1 MLPSGSDTDLTIIAS
16 GQQFLAAVIHP
27 LQRFS
32 TEYGNAVLLAVL
44 LHIVILALL
53 LTTKFSQPVSQPVA
67 EPIISFLY
75 QPPPAAK
82 PPPKAT
88 LPANSLPNE
97 QRMADEV
104 IDQTLT
110 SDGSSEDL
118 PPEFKPATIMP
129 DDADQ
134 KTRSANNTR
143 LVQGQ
148 SLAQRALHQ
157 VAKPDQAAI
166 EQAASGSYQ
175 QFLQKQQQPRLT
187 VDRKYWPVSQGPAQQ
202 VVAQLNDGRHI
213 VRISKGVCVFGDP
226 TLDGFEALMAAK
238 RVPCGDEVST
248 SALLKQALEK
258 HSKR

>member
-1 MLPSGSDTDLTIIAS
+1 LLPSGSDTDLTIIAS

-53 LTTKFSQPVSQPVA
+53 LTTKFSQPVSQ
-67 EPIISFLY
+67 
-75 QPPPAAK
+75 